1 MKFTFD
7 YEETLSRRIR
17 VEADTLAEAIKE
29 VESRIEKEQIVLCAE
44 DFAMGKIT
52 MPLEENFLPQ
62 LEKYGDLVENKEG
75 LDIVIDYW

>member
-7 YEETLSRRIR
+7 YEETLSRRIHI
-17 VEADTLAEAIKE
+17 EADTLAEAIKE

>member
-17 VEADTLAEAIKE
+17 IEADTLSEAIKE

>member
-17 VEADTLAEAIKE
+17 IEADTLAEAIKE